1 MYVTLLFADASSFLT
16 CLPQVRKMEDSSNNS
31 SSLPTFPK
39 VHITK
44 DDAVSISIFIG
55 VVIWLLLLLCAAVAG
70 HDSITKRPRADKA
83 TPKSLAP
90 ISAQLET
97 RDASEGC
104 GAANVDESEPP
115 AYAQDEGEMEKE
127 KEKSLDLPL
136 CAVIQ
141 NTGGS
146 NSGRSHFSESES

>member
-1 MYVTLLFADASSFLT
+1 
-16 CLPQVRKMEDSSNNS
+16 MEDTSNNS
-31 SSLPTFPK
+31 SSPPTFPK
-39 VHITK
+39 VNITK
-44 DDAVSISIFIG
+44 HDAVSIFIFIG

-83 TPKSLAP
+83 TPKSPAP

-115 AYAQDEGEMEKE
+115 AYAQDEGEKE
-127 KEKSLDLPL
+127 KEKSLGLPS

-141 NTGGS
+141 NTGGL
-146 NSGRSHFSESES
+146 NSGRSHFSESPTLLPMYMDGSDRSQ